1 MMTNQEPKLVFLDAE
16 SAGLIVLAPTS
27 VWFQVQTGGY
37 ACFQDR
43 AEGFYVPLSYEVV
56 DHYLELN
63 RYFIEHSPE
72 MGGEGIDQAAAT
84 FIDAELSR
92 LPGHA
97 GITVDRD
104 RLAASRE
111 AWVHVLIGE
120 PTLGLFFRGFSSSL
134 AAILVW
140 PNSD

>member
-1 MMTNQEPKLVFLDAE
+1 MTDESPKVVFLDTE
-16 SAGLIVLAPTS
+16 SVGLIVLARTS
-27 VWFQVQTGGY
+27 VWYQAQTGGY

-43 AEGFYVPLSYEVV
+43 AEGFYIPLSYEVV
-56 DHYLELN
+56 DHYVGLH
-63 RYFIEHSPE
+63 RYFAEHSP
-72 MGGEGIDQAAAT
+72 GVRSEGVDDAAAK

-97 GITVDRD
+97 GITVDRE
-104 RLAASRE
+104 RLSASRE
-111 AWVHVLIGE
+111 AWVHVLVAE
-120 PTLGLFFRGFSSSL
+120 PTLELLLQGFPAPV

>member
-1 MMTNQEPKLVFLDAE
+1 MTNQDPKVVFLDTE
-16 SAGLIVLAPTS
+16 SAGLIVLGQTS
-27 VWFQVQTGGY
+27 IWYQVQSGGY

-56 DHYLELN
+56 DHYVGLHG
-63 RYFIEHSPE
+63 YFVEHSPE
-72 MGGEGIDQAAAT
+72 MRGEGIDDAAAN

-97 GITVDRD
+97 GITVDRG
-104 RLAASRE
+104 RLSASRE
-111 AWVHVLIGE
+111 AWVHVHIAE
-120 PTLGLFFRGFSSSL
+120 PTLALLFQGFSDSV